1 MIFNIILLSVF
12 LVDLI
17 LKKYVEAKIQIGE
30 EHSIAGG
37 KILIRKLHNDGLMFG
52 KLSDHP
58 KLIQRSTLG
67 VLGVIIVYYIWL
79 LFQPGQ
85 KIKKAGISMLI
96 GGGLCNWFDRV
107 HQGYVTDYISINS
120 RWQKLRRIVFNISDF
135 FLMIGGIFY
144 LFGSIKR
151 NIGK

>member
-1 MIFNIILLSVF
+1 MIFIIILLSVF

-30 EHSIAGG
+30 EHPIAGG

-67 VLGVIIVYYIWL
+67 VIGVIFVYYIWL

-135 FLMIGGIFY
+135 FIMIGGIFY